1 MKTYLDCIPCF
12 VRQALEAARMVSA
25 DAAIHERVLREV
37 LRWSSEMDMSQPPP
51 AMGQR
56 IHRLIR
62 ALTGVDDPYRPAR
75 ERQNRMALLL
85 LSEMREEIAAAADSF
100 AMAVRLA
107 IAGNVIDMGVN
118 GQVNEADVRASL
130 RQALDE
136 PFSGDL
142 EGFRRSVAE
151 AGSIL
156 YLADN
161 AGEIVFDRLLIEQ
174 MGPARVTL
182 AVRGGPVIND
192 ATRADARAAG
202 LPGSL
207 EIVDNGSDA
216 PGTLLPDCSDE
227 FRRCFAAAD
236 MVVAKGQGNYE
247 TLSRER
253 RGIHFLFK
261 AKCPMIA
268 EHAGVALGAHVLLSP
283 QAGGGKEENIAM
295 EKDETNRILE
305 GEIVDNTR
313 DGSPPLPTAKA
324 PAPKAVRTGNW
335 IEVIAAIGGGIIRWL
350 ASSSPNPPS
359 RGGNQTGRGGG
370 GGKMRRRRGGGR

>member
-25 DAAIHERVLREV
+25 DAAVHEQVLREV

-62 ALTGVDDPYRPAR
+62 SLTGMDDPYRPAK
-75 ERQNRMALLL
+75 ERQNLMALQL
-85 LSEMREEIAAAADSF
+85 LSEMREEIAAAADPF

-118 GQVNEADVRASL
+118 GEVNEADVRASL
-130 RQALDE
+130 RRALDE
-136 PFSGDL
+136 PCSGDM
-142 EGFRRSVAE
+142 EGFRRSVADS
-151 AGSIL
+151 GSIMF
-156 YLADN
+156 LADN

-174 MGPARVTL
+174 MGPERVTL

-192 ATRADARAAG
+192 VTRVDARAAG
-202 LPGSL
+202 LPESL
-207 EIVDNGSDA
+207 AVVDNGSDA
-216 PGTLLPDCSDE
+216 PGTLLPDCSDD
-227 FRRCFAAAD
+227 FRRRFAAAD

-268 EHAGVALGAHVLLSP
+268 EHAGVKLGSHTLLCP
-283 QAGGGKEENIAM
+283 PAGNGQ
-295 EKDETNRILE
+295 
-305 GEIVDNTR
+305 
-313 DGSPPLPTAKA
+313 
-324 PAPKAVRTGNW
+324 
-335 IEVIAAIGGGIIRWL
+335 EV
-350 ASSSPNPPS
+350 P
-359 RGGNQTGRGGG
+359 
-370 GGKMRRRRGGGR
+370 

>member
-1 MKTYLDCIPCF
+1 MRTRLDCIPCF
-12 VRQALEAARMVSA
+12 VRQALESARLASTNPSV
-25 DAAIHERVLREV
+25 HEQVLREV

-51 AMGQR
+51 VMGQR

-62 ALTGVDDPYRPAR
+62 ALTGVDDPYLQAK
-75 ERQNRMALLL
+75 ERQNRMARQLLF
-85 LSEMREEIAAAADSF
+85 EMREEVASAADPF

-118 GQVNEADVRASL
+118 GEVNEADVRASL
-130 RQALDE
+130 RQALNE

-151 AGSIL
+151 TGSIV

-192 ATRADARAAG
+192 ATWADARAIG
-202 LPGSL
+202 LPDSL
-207 EIVDNGSDA
+207 EVIDNGSDA
-216 PGTLLPDCSDE
+216 PGTLLSDCSHE
-227 FRRCFAAAD
+227 FRRRYAAAG

-268 EHAGVALGAHVLLSP
+268 EHAGVALGAHALLSP
-283 QAGGGKEENIAM
+283 QAGSGKEE
-295 EKDETNRILE
+295 
-305 GEIVDNTR
+305 
-313 DGSPPLPTAKA
+313 P
-324 PAPKAVRTGNW
+324 
-335 IEVIAAIGGGIIRWL
+335 
-350 ASSSPNPPS
+350 
-359 RGGNQTGRGGG
+359 
-370 GGKMRRRRGGGR
+370 

>member
-1 MKTYLDCIPCF
+1 
-12 VRQALEAARMVSA
+12 MVSA

-62 ALTGVDDPYRPAR
+62 ALTGVNDPYRPAR
-75 ERQNRMALLL
+75 ERQNRMAGDLLA
-85 LSEMREEIAAAADSF
+85 EFQAEIAAASDPLE
-100 AMAVRLA
+100 MAVRLA
-107 IAGNVIDMGVN
+107 IAGNVIDMGVH
-118 GQVNEADVRASL
+118 GDVKKSAVRSSL
-130 RQALDE
+130 RQAMRE
-136 PFSGDL
+136 PLAGDL
-142 EGFRRSVAE
+142 QEFRRASRKARV
-151 AGSIL
+151 IL

-174 MGPARVTL
+174 LGPARVTL

-227 FRRCFAAAD
+227 FRRRFAAAD

-268 EHAGVALGAHVLLSP
+268 EHAGVALGAHVLLCP
-283 QAGGGKEENIAM
+283 QAGGG
-295 EKDETNRILE
+295 
-305 GEIVDNTR
+305 
-313 DGSPPLPTAKA
+313 
-324 PAPKAVRTGNW
+324 
-335 IEVIAAIGGGIIRWL
+335 
-350 ASSSPNPPS
+350 
-359 RGGNQTGRGGG
+359 
-370 GGKMRRRRGGGR
+370 